1 MRERSC
7 EQSSWSCLLTWILS
21 RRQAI
26 EGSAEGAGW
35 VRTASGWVRVAD
47 AGKALLRCMDAQ
59 YRELGAGERYVVV
72 SKDAELLAGPSGAA
86 RAVGRKVMSALAL
99 VRVRAAGR
107 IPDRR
112 ASMRLRAA
120 SNYSLAGAGALT
132 PPPPRQVAGDIFQ
145 VVSSYSYDGM
155 WLRLRDVISTAEGP
169 ATGWVPV
176 VSSA

>member
-1 MRERSC
+1 MRECSRQ
-7 EQSSWSCLLTWILS
+7 QSSWSCLLTWILS

-86 RAVGRKVMSALAL
+86 RAVGRKVVSALAL
-99 VRVRAAGR
+99 VRVRAVPLAVSQIGL
-107 IPDRR
+107 P
-112 ASMRLRAA
+112 ASASEPPAIAA
-120 SNYSLAGAGALT
+120 SLAL
-132 PPPPRQVAGDIFQ
+132 
-145 VVSSYSYDGM
+145 
-155 WLRLRDVISTAEGP
+155 
-169 ATGWVPV
+169 VP
-176 VSSA
+176 